1 MLLQLSIKNFAL
13 IEEIT
18 LDLDEGFTILAGET
32 GAGKSILID
41 AINYVL
47 GSKFNKDL
55 IRTGEEK
62 TFVEAICS
70 IEDNKS
76 LKEILDFY
84 DIEYDDILI
93 ISRESFKNGKSVIRV
108 NGKAII
114 LSNLRKI
121 SEKLIDIHGQHSN
134 QNLLNK
140 DRHIEYLDS
149 FGKINLE
156 NDFIKYKESFVEF
169 KDIKDKILI
178 LNKNESDEKLV
189 DYIKYQIEEIDNVSL
204 SAGEEEKLIDRYNI
218 LSNHEKI
225 RNSLARSYSYLDSST
240 GEYSVL
246 DSLDFVVRE
255 ISAIEKHSEKAKL
268 IKERVNNTYYELQDL
283 TKDIKSLLDESYYD
297 ENELDEI
304 NSRIYKIGLLKKKYG
319 SSIEEILKYRENLD
333 KQYQEIIN
341 SEEIIKELKNKLIVI
356 EKRLDKYSKNIHE
369 KRVILGKAI
378 EEKIEKELK
387 YVGLGKCT
395 FKISIEYDD
404 SFNLKGK
411 DKVQFMISTNLGEP
425 IKPMEKI
432 VSGGEL
438 SRIMLSLKSVFIDK
452 DNTPTIIF
460 DEIDT
465 GISGRIAQC
474 VAEKM
479 YEISNKHQVLC
490 ITHLP
495 QIASMSDNHYMVKKY
510 IENEKTFTKIE
521 KINEEKKIEEIA
533 IMLGGV
539 KLTENTLTNARE
551 IIELANK
558 KKNIIMKNNI

>member
-169 KDIKDKILI
+169 KDIKDKILS

-189 DYIKYQIEEIDNVSL
+189 DYIKYQIEEIDNASL

-341 SEEIIKELKNKLIVI
+341 SGEIIKELKNKLIVI

>member
-169 KDIKDKILI
+169 KDIKDKILS

-189 DYIKYQIEEIDNVSL
+189 DYIKYQIEEIDNASL

-225 RNSLARSYSYLDSST
+225 RNSLARSYFYLDSST

-558 KKNIIMKNNI
+558 KKNIIMKNNT

>member
-169 KDIKDKILI
+169 KDIKDKILS

-189 DYIKYQIEEIDNVSL
+189 DYIKYQIEEIDNASL

-225 RNSLARSYSYLDSST
+225 RNSLARSYYYLDSST

>member
-169 KDIKDKILI
+169 KDIKDKILS

-341 SEEIIKELKNKLIVI
+341 SEEIIK
-356 EKRLDKYSKNIHE
+356 
-369 KRVILGKAI
+369 
-378 EEKIEKELK
+378 
-387 YVGLGKCT
+387 
-395 FKISIEYDD
+395 
-404 SFNLKGK
+404 
-411 DKVQFMISTNLGEP
+411 
-425 IKPMEKI
+425 
-432 VSGGEL
+432 
-438 SRIMLSLKSVFIDK
+438 
-452 DNTPTIIF
+452 
-460 DEIDT
+460 
-465 GISGRIAQC
+465 
-474 VAEKM
+474 
-479 YEISNKHQVLC
+479 
-490 ITHLP
+490 
-495 QIASMSDNHYMVKKY
+495 
-510 IENEKTFTKIE
+510 
-521 KINEEKKIEEIA
+521 
-533 IMLGGV
+533 
-539 KLTENTLTNARE
+539 
-551 IIELANK
+551 
-558 KKNIIMKNNI
+558 

>member
-169 KDIKDKILI
+169 KDIKDKILS

-189 DYIKYQIEEIDNVSL
+189 DYIKYQIEEIDNASL

-521 KINEEKKIEEIA
+521 KINEEKKIEEVA

-558 KKNIIMKNNI
+558 KKNIIMKNNT

>member
-169 KDIKDKILI
+169 KDIKDKILS
-178 LNKNESDEKLV
+178 LNKNESDEKLI

-369 KRVILGKAI
+369 KRVILGKVI

>member
-169 KDIKDKILI
+169 KDIKDKILS

-189 DYIKYQIEEIDNVSL
+189 DYIKYQIEEIDNASL

-369 KRVILGKAI
+369 KRVILGKVI

>member
-169 KDIKDKILI
+169 KDIKDKILS

-283 TKDIKSLLDESYYD
+283 TKDIKSLLDETYYD

-319 SSIEEILKYRENLD
+319 SSIEEILKYRKNLD

>member
-169 KDIKDKILI
+169 KDIKDKILS

-189 DYIKYQIEEIDNVSL
+189 DYIKYQIEEIDNASL
-204 SAGEEEKLIDRYNI
+204 SAGEEERLIDRYNI

-225 RNSLARSYSYLDSST
+225 RNSLARSYFYLDSST

-452 DNTPTIIF
+452 DNTPTIIY

-465 GISGRIAQC
+465 GIRGRIAQC

-521 KINEEKKIEEIA
+521 KINEEKKIEEVA

-558 KKNIIMKNNI
+558 KKNIIMKNNT

>member
-169 KDIKDKILI
+169 KDIKDKILS

-189 DYIKYQIEEIDNVSL
+189 DYIKYQIEEIDNASL

-495 QIASMSDNHYMVKKY
+495 QIASISDNHYMVKKY

>member
-169 KDIKDKILI
+169 KDIKDKILS

-189 DYIKYQIEEIDNVSL
+189 DYIKYQIEEIDNASL

-539 KLTENTLTNARE
+539 KLTENTLTNSRE

>member
-169 KDIKDKILI
+169 KDIKDKILS

>member
-93 ISRESFKNGKSVIRV
+93 ISRESFKNGKNVIKV

-169 KDIKDKILI
+169 KDIKDKILS

-189 DYIKYQIEEIDNVSL
+189 DYIKYQIEEIDNASL
-204 SAGEEEKLIDRYNI
+204 IAGEEERLIDRYNI

-341 SEEIIKELKNKLIVI
+341 SEKIIKELKNKLIVI

-378 EEKIEKELK
+378 EEKIEKEFK

-558 KKNIIMKNNI
+558 KKNIIMKNNT

>member
-93 ISRESFKNGKSVIRV
+93 ISRESFKNSKSVIRV

-169 KDIKDKILI
+169 KDIKDKILS

-189 DYIKYQIEEIDNVSL
+189 DYIKYQIEEIDNASL
-204 SAGEEEKLIDRYNI
+204 SAGEEERLIDRYNI

-225 RNSLARSYSYLDSST
+225 RNSLARSYFYLDSST

-521 KINEEKKIEEIA
+521 KINEEKKIEEVA

-558 KKNIIMKNNI
+558 KKNIIMKNNT

>member
-169 KDIKDKILI
+169 KDIKDKILS
-178 LNKNESDEKLV
+178 LNKNESDEKLI
-189 DYIKYQIEEIDNVSL
+189 DYIKYQIEEIDNASL
-204 SAGEEEKLIDRYNI
+204 SEGEEEKLIDRYNI

>member
-169 KDIKDKILI
+169 KDIKDKILS
-178 LNKNESDEKLV
+178 LNKNESDEKLI

>member
-169 KDIKDKILI
+169 KDIKDKILS

-268 IKERVNNTYYELQDL
+268 MKERVNNTYYELQDL

>member
-169 KDIKDKILI
+169 KDIKDKILS
-178 LNKNESDEKLV
+178 LNKNESDEKLI

-319 SSIEEILKYRENLD
+319 SSIEEILKYRKNLD

>member
-169 KDIKDKILI
+169 KDIKDKILS
-178 LNKNESDEKLV
+178 LNKNESDEKLI
-189 DYIKYQIEEIDNVSL
+189 DYIKYQIEEIDNASL

-225 RNSLARSYSYLDSST
+225 RNSLARSHSYLDSST

-319 SSIEEILKYRENLD
+319 SSIEEILKYRKNLD

>member
-169 KDIKDKILI
+169 KDIKDKILS
-178 LNKNESDEKLV
+178 LNKNESDEKLI
-189 DYIKYQIEEIDNVSL
+189 DYIKYQIEEIDNASL

-319 SSIEEILKYRENLD
+319 SSIEEILKYRKNLD

>member
-18 LDLDEGFTILAGET
+18 LVLDEGFTILAGET

-169 KDIKDKILI
+169 KDIKDKILS

-189 DYIKYQIEEIDNVSL
+189 DYIKYQIEEIDNASL
-204 SAGEEEKLIDRYNI
+204 SAGEEERLIDRYNI

-225 RNSLARSYSYLDSST
+225 RNSLARSYFYLDSST

-521 KINEEKKIEEIA
+521 KINEEKKIEEVA

-558 KKNIIMKNNI
+558 KKNIIMKNNT

>member
-114 LSNLRKI
+114 LSILRKI

-169 KDIKDKILI
+169 KDIKDKILS

-189 DYIKYQIEEIDNVSL
+189 DYIKYQIEEIDNASL

>member
-47 GSKFNKDL
+47 GRKFNKDL

-169 KDIKDKILI
+169 KDIKDKILS

>member
-189 DYIKYQIEEIDNVSL
+189 DYIKYQIEEIDNVRL

>member
-169 KDIKDKILI
+169 KDIKDKILS

-495 QIASMSDNHYMVKKY
+495 KIASMSDNHYMVKKY

>member
-169 KDIKDKILI
+169 KDIKDKILS

-189 DYIKYQIEEIDNVSL
+189 DYIKYQIEEIDNASL

-341 SEEIIKELKNKLIVI
+341 SDEIIKELKNKLIVI

>member
-169 KDIKDKILI
+169 KDIKDKILS

-189 DYIKYQIEEIDNVSL
+189 DYIKYQIEEIDNASL

-341 SEEIIKELKNKLIVI
+341 SEEVIKELKNKLIVI

-369 KRVILGKAI
+369 KRVILGKVI

-558 KKNIIMKNNI
+558 KKNIIMKNNT

>member
-93 ISRESFKNGKSVIRV
+93 ISRESFKNGKNVIKV

-169 KDIKDKILI
+169 KDIKDKILS

-189 DYIKYQIEEIDNVSL
+189 DYIKYQIEEIDNASL

-341 SEEIIKELKNKLIVI
+341 SEKIIKELKNKLIVI
-356 EKRLDKYSKNIHE
+356 EKRLDKYSKNVHE

-378 EEKIEKELK
+378 EEKIEKEFK

-558 KKNIIMKNNI
+558 KKNIIMKNNT

>member
-169 KDIKDKILI
+169 KDIKDKILS

-189 DYIKYQIEEIDNVSL
+189 DYIKYQIEEIDNASL
-204 SAGEEEKLIDRYNI
+204 SAGEEEKLIDRYNV

-341 SEEIIKELKNKLIVI
+341 SEEVIKELKNKLIVI

-369 KRVILGKAI
+369 KRVILGKVI

-558 KKNIIMKNNI
+558 KKNIIMKNNT

>member
-169 KDIKDKILI
+169 KDIKDKILS

-189 DYIKYQIEEIDNVSL
+189 DYIKYQIEEIDNASL
-204 SAGEEEKLIDRYNI
+204 SAGEEERLIDRYNI

-225 RNSLARSYSYLDSST
+225 RNSLARSYFYLDSST

-521 KINEEKKIEEIA
+521 KINEEKKIEEVA
-533 IMLGGV
+533 IMLGVV

-558 KKNIIMKNNI
+558 KKNIIMKNNT

>member
-169 KDIKDKILI
+169 KDIKDKILS

-189 DYIKYQIEEIDNVSL
+189 DYIKYQIEEIDNASL
-204 SAGEEEKLIDRYNI
+204 SAGEEERLIDRYNI

-225 RNSLARSYSYLDSST
+225 RNSLARSYFYLDSST

-378 EEKIEKELK
+378 EENIEKELK

-521 KINEEKKIEEIA
+521 KIN
-533 IMLGGV
+533 
-539 KLTENTLTNARE
+539 
-551 IIELANK
+551 
-558 KKNIIMKNNI
+558 

>member
-156 NDFIKYKESFVEF
+156 NDFIEF
-169 KDIKDKILI
+169 KDIKDKILS

-539 KLTENTLTNARE
+539 KLTENTLINARE

>member
-169 KDIKDKILI
+169 KDIKDKILS

-189 DYIKYQIEEIDNVSL
+189 DYIKYQIEEIDNASL
-204 SAGEEEKLIDRYNI
+204 SAGEEERLIDRYNI

-521 KINEEKKIEEIA
+521 KINEEKKIEEVA

-558 KKNIIMKNNI
+558 KKNIIMKNNT

>member
-169 KDIKDKILI
+169 KDIKDKILS
-178 LNKNESDEKLV
+178 LNKNESDEKLI

-432 VSGGEL
+432 ISGGEL

>member
-169 KDIKDKILI
+169 KDIKDKILS
-178 LNKNESDEKLV
+178 LNKNESDEKLI
-189 DYIKYQIEEIDNVSL
+189 DYIKYQIEEIDNASL

-319 SSIEEILKYRENLD
+319 SSIEEILKYRKNLD

-369 KRVILGKAI
+369 KRVILGKVI

>member
-47 GSKFNKDL
+47 GSKFNKGL

-169 KDIKDKILI
+169 KDIKDKILS

>member
-169 KDIKDKILI
+169 KDIKDKILS

-521 KINEEKKIEEIA
+521 KINQEKKIEEIA